1 MCESVSHITSPLVKL
16 FTVSRQASTADG
28 DQCGQGVLWWLV
40 WECEPAPGAR
50 CVARRGGGR
59 EGVIPLTYSSLQF
72 YNILHHPELF
82 PCIRVLGDGVS
93 NWWREHKQDTGHLY
107 HSAPACVTP
116 RSIAFKCGCCGKVF
130 NIENDHTQERGHLH
144 HSCVAPQLIALTHF
158 LASAKD
164 VKKRFNAEEKLVQQR
179 RRWTLH

>member
-1 MCESVSHITSPLVKL
+1 MESELNYTPFKAITTEPVRMCESVSHITSPLVKL

-116 RSIAFKCGCCGKVF
+116 DQLLLSVVAVEKYSTLKIITHR
-130 NIENDHTQERGHLH
+130 IEDICTTHVLSPN
-144 HSCVAPQLIALTHF
+144 QLL
-158 LASAKD
+158 
-164 VKKRFNAEEKLVQQR
+164 
-179 RRWTLH
+179 